1 MTTDTF
7 GRALD
12 RAAFFAAVR
21 ASLFGGRLNQSQV
34 EGLDALL
41 DAAPADMPLEHLAYC
56 LATAYHETART
67 MQPIKEFGG
76 AAYYKRMYDIE
87 GSRPAKARE
96 LGNLTP
102 GDGVRFAG
110 RGYVQLT
117 GKANYAR
124 ASKEIGF
131 DLVASPDL
139 AMQPGIAAVIMYSGM
154 TAGWFTGKKLSDYF
168 RPGLEDPYNARRIIN
183 GTDRASEIA
192 DYYRKFL
199 AALTAA
205 QTQAPVADVPIP
217 PPPEIEPP
225 PVPVSQPAASGG
237 FFYAALKNLLEALFG
252 RKA

>member
-1 MTTDTF
+1 MTTENF

-21 ASLFGGRLNQSQV
+21 SSLFGGRLNQSQV
-34 EGLDALL
+34 EGMDALL

-76 AAYYKRMYDIE
+76 AAYYKRMYDIQ
-87 GSRPAKARE
+87 GDRPAKARE

-102 GDGVRFAG
+102 GDGAKFAG

-117 GKANYAR
+117 GRTNYTR
-124 ASKEIGF
+124 ASKEVGF
-131 DLVASPDL
+131 DLVGNPDL

-154 TAGWFTGKKLSDYF
+154 KAGWFTGKRLSDYF
-168 RPGLEDPYNARRIIN
+168 KPGLSDPYNARRIIN
-183 GTDRASEIA
+183 GLDRAAEIA
-192 DYYRKFL
+192 EYHRKFL
-199 AALTAA
+199 MALKGA
-205 QTQAPVADVPIP
+205 QREAPIAEAPIP
-217 PPPEIEPP
+217 PPPDIEPP
-225 PVPVSQPAASGG
+225 PVPTPQPASSGG
-237 FFYAALKNLLEALFG
+237 FFYAALKNLLETIFG